1 MKPNK
6 KHVGSDFQDFL
17 QEKLKS
23 PSFRRGFEKARL
35 NIVVGSMVR
44 RILKHKKMSLRA
56 LAKKMDSSVSQVQRL
71 IQDDNVSLD
80 TLARFAAAT
89 GSKVSVQIK

>member
-1 MKPNK
+1 MKLNK
-6 KHVGSDFQDFL
+6 KYVGSDFQHFL
-17 QEKLKS
+17 QERLKN
-23 PSFRRGFEKARL
+23 PSFRREFEKARL

>member
-1 MKPNK
+1 
-6 KHVGSDFQDFL
+6 
-17 QEKLKS
+17 
-23 PSFRRGFEKARL
+23 
-35 NIVVGSMVR
+35 MVR

-89 GSKVSVQIK
+89 GSNVSVQIK